1 MLLIYVMTIK
11 IKITESF
18 DVFQTIPEENTNDD
32 VVEVTEAETNNE
44 NGLRLRWFYTLFIK
58 KNNYK
63 KIICLRTL
71 KKN

>member
-32 VVEVTEAETNNE
+32 VAEVTEAETNNE
-44 NGLRLRWFYTLFIK
+44 NGLRLR
-58 KNNYK
+58 
-63 KIICLRTL
+63 
-71 KKN
+71 